1 MKILITGSSGL
12 VGRNVV
18 ELFKGGSHELLTPA
32 HTELDLL
39 NRSDVLN
46 YLQREKPDCVI
57 HLAAKVGSIAQNARY
72 PLQFLLENLVMNRNV
87 IVGARETGVKRFI
100 NIGSVCV
107 YPADKYGQPLSENM
121 AVTGSFEK
129 ENEGYSISKA
139 AGVLMCK
146 YIFESDSR
154 YLYKTL
160 IPCNIY
166 GRWSSFKVGR
176 AHIIAAA
183 IQKIYRAK
191 MENLPEVEIWGDGAA
206 KREFIYAGDLA
217 EIILYA
223 AENLEKFPPLIN
235 IGSGVEYTVNECYE
249 TAAEILD
256 YRGRFVHDLTKPS
269 GTSRRIM
276 DVSLMREM
284 GLTAKTSL
292 ADGIRRTIEFYE
304 TQVLNS
310 SGSGF

>member
-1 MKILITGSSGL
+1 MKILVTGSSGL

-18 ELFKGGSHELLTPA
+18 ELFKTDRHELLAPA
-32 HTELDLL
+32 HAELDLL
-39 NRSDVLN
+39 NRADVLN

-57 HLAAKVGSIAQNARY
+57 HLAAKVGSIAQNAQY
-72 PLQFLLENLVMNRNV
+72 PLQFLLANLDMGRNV
-87 IVGARETGVKRFI
+87 IVSAYETGVKKFI
-100 NIGSVCV
+100 NIGSACV
-107 YPADKYGQPLSENM
+107 YPAERYGQPLSEDM

-146 YIFESDSR
+146 YIFESDSE

-166 GRWSSFKVGR
+166 GRWSSFKAGK
-176 AHIIAAA
+176 AHMIESAV
-183 IQKIYRAK
+183 QKIYRAK
-191 MENLPEVEIWGDGAA
+191 KENLPEVEIWGDGEA

-223 AENLEKFPPLIN
+223 AENLEKFPPLLN

-249 TAAEILD
+249 TIARILN
-256 YRGRFVHDLTKPS
+256 YNGKFVHDLTKPS
-269 GTSRRIM
+269 GTQRRIL
-276 DVSLMREM
+276 DVSLMHQM
-284 GLTAKTSL
+284 GLMSKTSL
-292 ADGIRRTIEFYE
+292 ADGIRQTIDFYE
-304 TQVLNS
+304 AQEW
-310 SGSGF
+310 GIFR